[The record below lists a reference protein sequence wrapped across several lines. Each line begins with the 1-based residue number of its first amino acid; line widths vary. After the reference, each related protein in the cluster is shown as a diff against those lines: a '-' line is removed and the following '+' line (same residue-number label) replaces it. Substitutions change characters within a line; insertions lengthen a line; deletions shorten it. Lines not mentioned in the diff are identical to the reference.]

1 METKQTQA
9 EQSVNKNTSFFSQ
22 NIDSYSENVSK
33 LDTYVNI
40 RSSIN
45 EAIRD
50 VDTALDVGNGGVFD
64 YDVTLVKQITALDL
78 FLEDL
83 PHDTFPPNAIPRNG
97 SALDI
102 PESDKSFNAVIMV
115 MLLHHLVGDTVKG
128 SLANVDLSI
137 QEGFRVLKPG
147 GKLIIIES
155 CIPTWF
161 YGFERFV
168 FPVASWIIDKTIQH
182 PMTLQ
187 YPAKKIASILEKHST
202 NVEINRIPKGRWVL
216 QYGFKYPSALT
227 PINPFRFIAYK
238 SPES

>member
-1 METKQTQA
+1 MENKQTQA

-22 NIDSYSENVSK
+22 NIDSYGNNVSK

-45 EAIRD
+45 DAIQG

-64 YDVTLVKQITALDL
+64 YDVTLVRQIIALDL

-83 PHDTFPPNAIPRNG
+83 PRDTFPKNAIPRNG
-97 SALDI
+97 SALEI
-102 PESDKSFNAVIMV
+102 PEADKSFNAVIMV
-115 MLLHHLVGDTVKG
+115 MLLHHLVGNTVKG
-128 SLANVDLSI
+128 SLANVDLALR
-137 QEGFRVLKPG
+137 EGFRVLEPG
-147 GKLIIIES
+147 GKLVLVES
-155 CIPTWF
+155 CIPSWF
-161 YGFERFV
+161 YGFERFI

-187 YPAKKIASILEKHST
+187 YPTKKIISMLEKHST
-202 NVEINRIPKGRWVL
+202 NIEVTKIPKGRWVL

-227 PINPFRFIAYK
+227 PINPYRFIAYK
-238 SPES
+238 S